1 MTLISINSYR
11 PTFLKMLDKSIQT
24 IYHIREQ
31 VKAISWFPVKTEEE
45 LVCECDGNKV
55 DCVELQ
61 EDYGEEVV
69 DCNEVD
75 NPPYIGV
82 PAPAY
87 LEDDDWFGPAP
98 IRSEKQLDYM
108 AIETEW
114 KIQEQKEREESG
126 IVEQEDIHKQLYEI
140 ASQNW
145 NTVSEFQGG
154 SENFHEGPSGWQS
167 GAGR

>member
-45 LVCECDGNKV
+45 LICERDGKKI

-61 EDYGEEVV
+61 EDYDEGESFKQ
-69 DCNEVD
+69 DAIN
-75 NPPYIGV
+75 YYTGV

-87 LEDDDWFGPAP
+87 LPDDDWFGPAP

>member
-1 MTLISINSYR
+1 M
-11 PTFLKMLDKSIQT
+11 
-24 IYHIREQ
+24 
-31 VKAISWFPVKTEEE
+31 
-45 LVCECDGNKV
+45 
-55 DCVELQ
+55 Q
-61 EDYGEEVV
+61 EDYDEGESFKQDDV
-69 DCNEVD
+69 NH
-75 NPPYIGV
+75 YTGV

-87 LEDDDWFGPAP
+87 LPDDDWFGPAP

-108 AIETEW
+108 AVETEW

-154 SENFHEGPSGWQS
+154 SENFHEGPGGWQS